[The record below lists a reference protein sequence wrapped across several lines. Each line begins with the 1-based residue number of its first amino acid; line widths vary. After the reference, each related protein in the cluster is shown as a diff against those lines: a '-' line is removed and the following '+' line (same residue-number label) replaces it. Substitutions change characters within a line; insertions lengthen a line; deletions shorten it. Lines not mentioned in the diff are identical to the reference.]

1 MSILQAFKM
10 TCAEATRLNEKK
22 REGKL
27 SFAEGFGLWWHT
39 SVVCSLCRLFFKQIA
54 QLENATQRLGDQKA
68 TLPADKK
75 AHLQTELEQ
84 RLKQDN

>member
-1 MSILQAFKM
+1 MTILQAFKM

-27 SFAEGFGLWWHT
+27 RFAERFGLWWHT

-54 QLENATQRLGDQKA
+54 QLENATQRLGEQKA

-75 AHLQTELEQ
+75 AQLQTELEQ
-84 RLKQDN
+84 LLRQDN